1 MRATAP
7 SGNAAYEGKVA
18 WGGERGYGV
27 RAPEGDQSAKDDPST
42 EPVFYETEVKPNK
55 AKEIFAVTSRKPRPW
70 EPDDEEADR

>member
-27 RAPEGDQSAKDDPST
+27 RAPEKGQSDLVD
-42 EPVFYETEVKPNK
+42 EVEDTFQPG
-55 AKEIFAVTSRKPRPW
+55 E
-70 EPDDEEADR
+70 DEG